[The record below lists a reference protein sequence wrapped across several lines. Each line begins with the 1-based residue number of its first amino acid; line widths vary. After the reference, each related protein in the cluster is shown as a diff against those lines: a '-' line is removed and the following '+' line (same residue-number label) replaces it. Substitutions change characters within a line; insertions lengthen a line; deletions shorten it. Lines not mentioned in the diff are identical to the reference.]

1 MTTVDEAALKNAAT
15 RAATLW
21 LTAFEAAFAATD
33 APGNAALE
41 ALFQPD
47 SHWRDLVAMSWQVET
62 TSGAAK
68 VASALKRRQSHAG
81 AHGFTLDLT
90 RTPPR
95 HVTRAGS
102 PAIEAFFR
110 FETRQLRAHGLL
122 RLNPVADVNDMHQAW
137 TLFTA
142 ADEIKGFE
150 EITGHHRPR
159 GESWSR
165 DFRGPNWLDRRVA
178 SVAYEDRDPD
188 VLIVGGG
195 HAGLSIAARLRHL
208 NVDTLIVDR
217 EARIGDNWRTRYH
230 ALTLHNQVQVNHLP
244 YMPFPASWP
253 TYIPKDKLAN
263 WFEAYV
269 ESLELNFWTST
280 TFTGATYD
288 EAAGRWNATVQRAVD
303 GANGGA
309 NVGTNA
315 GTSGST
321 NGSTRILRPRHIV
334 IATSV
339 SGVPNMPE
347 IPLLKSF
354 GGQVMHSSRYS
365 EASDWQGRDEMVIG
379 TGTSGHDIA
388 QDLASNGVRVTLVQ
402 RSPTLIVN
410 VEPAAQLPYALY
422 SEGIPTEDCDT
433 IAASMALAVSRQSH
447 RMMAVEAARL
457 DADLIEKLKRAGF
470 KIDEAD
476 EYGWQFK
483 FLKRGGGYYFNV
495 GCSELILEG
504 KVGLRQFAGIERFDA
519 DGARMRNGDTVRADA
534 VILATGYQGMD
545 GLVRQFFGAAV
556 AERAGPVWGINED
569 TQELRN
575 MWSPTGQPGL
585 WFIAG
590 SFAQGRIYSKVL
602 ALQIKGR
609 LEGLVPQSA

>member
-1 MTTVDEAALKNAAT
+1 MMTVEANACSS
-15 RAATLW
+15 AAARW
-21 LTAFEAAFAATD
+21 LAAFEQALAA
-33 APGNAALE
+33 APGPDAGVALA

-47 SHWRDLVAMSWQVET
+47 SHWRDLVALSWQVET
-62 TSGAAK
+62 TSQAAK
-68 VASALKRRQSHAG
+68 VAAALMSHQAQAG
-81 AHGFTLDLT
+81 AHHFALDLT

-95 HVTRAGS
+95 QVTRAGVL
-102 PAIEAFFR
+102 AIEAFFR
-110 FETRQLRAHGLL
+110 FETRQVRAHGLL
-122 RLNPVADVNDMHQAW
+122 RLHPVAGADGLHPAW
-137 TLFTA
+137 TLLTA
-142 ADEIKGFE
+142 ADEIKGHE
-150 EITGHHRPR
+150 EITGSKRPR
-159 GESWSR
+159 GEAYSR
-165 DFRGPNWLDRRVA
+165 DFRGPNWLDRRIA
-178 SVAYEDRDPD
+178 SLAYTNREPD

-244 YMPFPASWP
+244 YLPFPASWP

-288 EAAGRWNATVQRAVD
+288 EAAGRWNATMQRAGL

-309 NVGTNA
+309 
-315 GTSGST
+315 SGST
-321 NGSTRILRPRHIV
+321 GSGTSSGTSSSTRTLRPRHIV

-339 SGVPNMPE
+339 SGVPNLPE
-347 IPLLKSF
+347 IPILKTF
-354 GGQVMHSSRYS
+354 GGRVMHSSQYG
-365 EASDWQGRDEMVIG
+365 EAAQWQGGDVMVIG

-457 DADLIEKLKRAGF
+457 DAELIEKLKRAGF
-470 KIDEAD
+470 KIDEED

-483 FLKRGGGYYFNV
+483 FLRRGGGYYFNV
-495 GCSELILEG
+495 GCCELILEG
-504 KVGLRQFAGIERFDA
+504 KVGLRQFADIERFDA

-556 AERAGPVWGINED
+556 AERAGPVWGINEQ

-590 SFAQGRIYSKVL
+590 SFAQGRIYSKAL

>member
-1 MTTVDEAALKNAAT
+1 MMTVEEAALAT
-15 RAATLW
+15 AVSRW
-21 LTAFEAAFAATD
+21 LTAFEAALAATD

-47 SHWRDLVAMSWQVET
+47 AHWRDLVALTWQVET

-68 VASALKRRQSHAG
+68 VAAALRQRQSNAG
-81 AHGFTLDLT
+81 AHGFQLDLT

-95 HVTRAGS
+95 HVTRAGV

-122 RLNPVADVNDMHQAW
+122 RLNPVADANGMHQAW

-150 EITGHHRPR
+150 EITGSHRPR
-159 GESWSR
+159 GESYSR
-165 DFRGPNWLDRRVA
+165 DFRGPNWLDRRIA
-178 SVAYEDRDPD
+178 STAYADRDPD

-208 NVDTLIVDR
+208 NVDALIVDR
-217 EARIGDNWRTRYH
+217 ETRIGDNWRTRYH

-244 YMPFPASWP
+244 YLPFPASWP

-288 EAAGRWNATVQRAVD
+288 EAAGRWNATVQRTGL

-309 NVGTNA
+309 GGSTGS
-315 GTSGST
+315 GTSSGTSS
-321 NGSTRILRPRHIV
+321 STRTLRPRHIV

-339 SGVPNMPE
+339 SGVPNLPE
-347 IPLLKSF
+347 IPALKTF
-354 GGQVMHSSRYS
+354 GGRVMHSSQYS
-365 EASDWQGRDEMVIG
+365 EAAEWQGRDVMVIG

-410 VEPAAQLPYALY
+410 LEPAAQLPYALY

-447 RMMAVEAARL
+447 RIMAVEAARL
-457 DADLIEKLKRAGF
+457 DAELIEKLKRAGF
-470 KIDEAD
+470 KIDEED

-483 FLKRGGGYYFNV
+483 FLMHGGGYYFNV

-504 KVGLRQFAGIERFDA
+504 KVGLCQFADIERFDA
-519 DGARMRNGDTVRADA
+519 DGAHLRNGDTVRAGA
-534 VILATGYQGMD
+534 VILATGYKGMD
-545 GLVRQFFGAAV
+545 GLVRQLFGDAMAD
-556 AERAGPVWGINED
+556 RAGPVWGIDEAA
-569 TQELRN
+569 QELRN

-590 SFAQGRIYSKVL
+590 SFAQGRIYSKYL
-602 ALQIKGR
+602 GLQIKAR
-609 LEGLVPQSA
+609 LEGLIPQSV